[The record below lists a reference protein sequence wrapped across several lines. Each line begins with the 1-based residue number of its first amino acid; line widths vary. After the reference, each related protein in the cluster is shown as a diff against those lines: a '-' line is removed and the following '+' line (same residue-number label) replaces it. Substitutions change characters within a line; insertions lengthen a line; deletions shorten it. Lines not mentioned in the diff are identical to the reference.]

1 MYVVT
6 EQQDRSFMMKREV
19 VSHGDH
25 LFPLK
30 KYDVVLSESFPLYR
44 HTGMRRQNL
53 HGSAPVPVCTISIC
67 AIIRYKK
74 VI

>member
-6 EQQDRSFMMKREV
+6 GHQDRSFMMKREG

-30 KYDVVLSESFPLYR
+30 KYDVVLSESFPL
-44 HTGMRRQNL
+44 
-53 HGSAPVPVCTISIC
+53 VP
-67 AIIRYKK
+67 AHWHEEA
-74 VI
+74 